1 MIRADMI
8 PDEVVEAAARSM
20 GWTSAI
26 VLPQD
31 RLRFKGHIAAAL
43 NAWTG
48 SFPWTFNGP
57 LTGTGFV
64 LPLPQ
69 GAAAPLEPRDE

>member
-1 MIRADMI
+1 MVI

-43 NAWTG
+43 NAWPEAELDPYPAMPHLIL
-48 SFPWTFNGP
+48 S
-57 LTGTGFV
+57 
-64 LPLPQ
+64 LPQ
-69 GAAAPLEPRDE
+69 EPRDE

>member
-26 VLPQD
+26 VLQQD

-43 NAWTG
+43 SAWPG
-48 SFPWTFNGP
+48 NYHYRGGWEPRVWVRSPSI
-57 LTGTGFV
+57 L

-69 GAAAPLEPRDE
+69 EPRDE

>member
-26 VLPQD
+26 ALPQD
-31 RLRFKGHIAAAL
+31 RLRFKDHIAAAL
-43 NAWTG
+43 NAWEGMVQNYNWDG
-48 SFPWTFNGP
+48 SRWRII
-57 LTGTGFV
+57 
-64 LPLPQ
+64 LPMPQ
-69 GAAAPLEPRDE
+69 EAKDE

>member
-1 MIRADMI
+1 MISAEQI

-26 VLPQD
+26 VLQQD

-43 NAWTG
+43 SAWPGATTTTW
-48 SFPWTFNGP
+48 FQDTC
-57 LTGTGFV
+57 FV
-64 LPLPQ
+64 AVINLPTPHSETK
-69 GAAAPLEPRDE
+69 P